1 MTPPLPAYNGDSTNS
16 KGQTMSTSRG
26 HCIDCGT
33 EMNLLD
39 DDPNGNQNAT
49 CARCRAESEHDFDA
63 EPNVVFTRTGEPVD
77 ARLSPR
83 QMPENLRSVF
93 HSIPQQPQRQDS
105 TREQLADLHAF
116 ANRLGL
122 YDAADAIKGMAG
134 R

>member
-1 MTPPLPAYNGDSTNS
+1 
-16 KGQTMSTSRG
+16 MSNSRG

-33 EMNLLD
+33 ELNLLD
-39 DDPNGNQNAT
+39 DDPNGAHNAT

-63 EPNVVFTRTGEPVD
+63 EPNVVITRSGDVVE
-77 ARLSPR
+77 AKSSAR

-93 HSIPQQPQRQDS
+93 QSIPQQPQRQDA